1 MKGARSGKNDRNRE
15 GQKKKKYRSDGTPI
29 WTKPT
34 IEGPGIWATCP
45 RGKERQTVG
54 ELYDL
59 FESLSAEIWPPAE
72 GEVGETEGPSTESA
86 NADDSDSDEDLSIE
100 AQIAKEV
107 AGIKKPAAEK
117 RIQNCH
123 TDTQCVVFMA
133 CRPPVEPVVL
143 VMRHLKNVEMTGITR
158 TRQTHRLLPVSGSCT
173 ANIPEIQALCR
184 DAWAKYMTG
193 RVNATSKYKIELRI
207 RNHSTL
213 TRMAIIQAVAEC
225 VPEGFSVDL
234 NDPEVFVLVEVFKS
248 TCGIGV
254 VEDYYRLHKFNVGEV
269 AKMCKARGEGQASM
283 TRLGE
288 AGGAEAAAGKVVEAL
303 AENAAEAKAPAEKNA
318 GVQEEKVAE
327 AQTEK
332 ILEAPAVETQ
342 GKKPA
347 EDFGTGSA
355 VL

>member
-1 MKGARSGKNDRNRE
+1 MKGARGGKNDRNRE
-15 GQKKKKYRSDGTPI
+15 GGQKKKKYRSDGTPI

-59 FESLSAEIWPPAE
+59 FESLSAEIWHPAE
-72 GEVGETEGPSTESA
+72 GETGETEGVSA
-86 NADDSDSDEDLSIE
+86 KPANTDDSDSDEDLSIE

-133 CRPPVEPVVL
+133 CRPPVDPIAL

-173 ANIPEIQALCR
+173 ANILEIQALCR
-184 DAWAKYMTG
+184 DAWLKYMTG

-269 AKMCKARGEGQASM
+269 AKMCKTKGEGPESM

-288 AGGAEAAAGKVVEAL
+288 AGGA
-303 AENAAEAKAPAEKNA
+303 
-318 GVQEEKVAE
+318 KVATGKAVE
-327 AQTEK
+327 TAASTERVGEGIEENVVVAQTEK
-332 ILEAPAVETQ
+332 VDEAPETQ
-342 GKKPA
+342 G
-347 EDFGTGSA
+347 EDEEASSA

>member
-1 MKGARSGKNDRNRE
+1 MKGARGGKNDRNRE
-15 GQKKKKYRSDGTPI
+15 GGQKKKKYRSDGTPI

-59 FESLSAEIWPPAE
+59 FESLSAEIWPPTE
-72 GEVGETEGPSTESA
+72 GEVGETEGSFTKPA
-86 NADDSDSDEDLSIE
+86 NADDSDDDEDLSIE

-133 CRPPVEPVVL
+133 CRPPVDPIVL

-269 AKMCKARGEGQASM
+269 AKMCKTKGEGQKSM

-288 AGGAEAAAGKVVEAL
+288 AGGAKVATEQVVETA
-303 AENAAEAKAPAEKNA
+303 ASIEGVGEGIEEN
-318 GVQEEKVAE
+318 VVV
-327 AQTEK
+327 AQTDK
-332 ILEAPAVETQ
+332 VGEAPETQ
-342 GKKPA
+342 GEKPA
-347 EDFGTGSA
+347 EEAETSSA

>member
-1 MKGARSGKNDRNRE
+1 MKGTRGGKNDRNRE
-15 GQKKKKYRSDGTPI
+15 GGQKKRKYRSDGTPI

-59 FESLSAEIWPPAE
+59 FESLSAEIWPPTE
-72 GEVGETEGPSTESA
+72 GEAGETEGSSAKPA

-107 AGIKKPAAEK
+107 AGIKRPAAEK

-133 CRPPVEPVVL
+133 CRPPVDPIVL

-184 DAWAKYMTG
+184 DAWAKYMIG

-269 AKMCKARGEGQASM
+269 AKMYKTKGEGQESM

-288 AGGAEAAAGKVVEAL
+288 AGGAKVATGKGVETAASTERVGEGTVE
-303 AENAAEAKAPAEKNA
+303 NT
-318 GVQEEKVAE
+318 QEEK
-327 AQTEK
+327 
-332 ILEAPAVETQ
+332 
-342 GKKPA
+342 PA
-347 EDFGTGSA
+347 EEAETSSV